1 MTACF
6 DVAPRPAATLTRK
19 DFVSSQEV
27 KWCPGCGDYAI
38 LAQVQ
43 RVLPE
48 IGVPKENIVF
58 VSGIGC
64 SSRFPYYM
72 STYGVHGI
80 HGRAPAIATGLSLG
94 RPELSVWV
102 ITGDGDALSI
112 GGNHVI
118 HAMRRNV
125 NMRVLMFNNKIYGLT
140 KGQASPTSEQGKV
153 TKTTPLGSVD
163 RPFEPAALALGASCT
178 FVARVID
185 TEAQVLGA
193 VLRRAASHQGTS
205 FIEILQNCPV
215 FNDGNHDHL
224 TDKAVK
230 ADRLLVLEHNK
241 PLLFGKDK
249 KKGLRFDASLKPE
262 IVAVGTGPG
271 EVPPEACAIHD
282 ETNEALAHV
291 LAKLGGPDLP
301 VPIGILRAVREP
313 TLNEMIVAQEEKA
326 VAARGAGTLHSL
338 LHAGDT
344 WTVKATAED
353 DGEPVDEGDEL
364 GVGGE

>member
-1 MTACF
+1 MTANPNIC
-6 DVAPRPAATLTRK
+6 LTRK

-48 IGVPKENIVF
+48 IGVPRENIVF

-72 STYGVHGI
+72 NTYGMHSI
-80 HGRAPAIATGLSLG
+80 HGRAPAIATGLTLA

-118 HAMRRNV
+118 HAMRRNADL
-125 NMRVLMFNNKIYGLT
+125 RILMFNNRIYGLT
-140 KGQASPTSEQGKV
+140 KGQVSPTSEQGKV

-163 RPFEPAALALGASCT
+163 RPFEPAALALGAGCT

-185 TEAQVLGA
+185 TEGQVLGS
-193 VLRRAASHQGTS
+193 VLRRAAAHKGTA

-215 FNDGNHDHL
+215 FNDGSHDHL
-224 TDKAVK
+224 TDRAFK
-230 ADRLLVLEHNK
+230 ADRLLVLEAGQ
-241 PLLFGKDK
+241 PLLFGKDRSR
-249 KKGLRFDASLKPE
+249 GLRLGPSLEPE
-262 IVAVGTGPG
+262 VVTVGSGPG
-271 EVPPEACAIHD
+271 EVPVEACLKHD
-282 ETNEALAHV
+282 EENEALAHV
-291 LAKLGGPDLP
+291 LAKLGGPSFP
-301 VPIGILRAVREP
+301 TPIGILRAVREP
-313 TLNEMIVAQEEKA
+313 TLSEMVSAQESRA
-326 VAARGAGTLHSL
+326 VAARGEGTLHGL
-338 LHAGDT
+338 LHAGET
-344 WTVKATAED
+344 WKVAATADPAGAVD
-353 DGEPVDEGDEL
+353 DDGDEL
-364 GVGGE
+364 GAGGE